1 MRIDQCI
8 NQSKP
13 GDIVNIYGGNP
24 AQSRYFMDVLKVV
37 KHKKLKARV
46 WTNHHIQSF
55 SNKDLDYF
63 INELVIWCPSPEK
76 ALFNEFCGR
85 AYFDQFQ
92 AALKSIR
99 VKKRLSFKVTAL
111 SFEQLTEFHDLVIA
125 AGAQGLLL
133 YYPKEFSAEQRRYIK
148 RFKRV
153 NHMQVMP
160 LTNAK
165 TPHCIGVPNS
175 IGSFHFEWFDW
186 LNAIRSSIKKTPV
199 LRYTI

>member
-24 AQSRYFMDVLKVV
+24 AKSRYFKDVLKVI

-46 WTNHHIQSF
+46 WTNHHIQAF
-55 SNKDLDYF
+55 SNKDLSYF
-63 INELVIWCPSPEK
+63 IDELVIWCPSPDK
-76 ALFNEFCGR
+76 ILFNEFCGR
-85 AYFDQFQ
+85 AYFDQFL
-92 AALKSIR
+92 AAI
-99 VKKRLSFKVTAL
+99 KKIKTRKTLSFKVTAL
-111 SFEQLTEFHDLVIA
+111 SFEQLPEFYDLVISA
-125 AGAQGLLL
+125 NASGLLL
-133 YYPKEFSAEQRRYIK
+133 YYPKEFSVEQRRYIK

-160 LTNAK
+160 LRNSK

-175 IGSFHFEWFDW
+175 IGTFYFEWFDW
-186 LNAIRSSIKKTPV
+186 LNAIRSSIKKMPV